1 MARALIRDASGSPGE
16 TPFFLDASCPTGRR
30 PASLDRA
37 LVAGILVLLTC
48 ASHATLSAADTTRV
62 VAVAAPARS
71 LVFAPD
77 GSRHGLVVSPT
88 GLGLTSDG
96 GKTWNV
102 EEPPAASFL
111 MDADFAG
118 SDGTVYLAT
127 GFGPTDFG
135 LYRSM
140 DYGVTW
146 SRLPSPPE

>member
-71 LVFAPD
+71 LGVAWTNIGPD
-77 GSRHGLVVSPT
+77 GGRVNQVQFDATEPQHLLAATYT
-88 GLGLTSDG
+88 G
-96 GKTWNV
+96 
-102 EEPPAASFL
+102 
-111 MDADFAG
+111 
-118 SDGTVYLAT
+118 
-127 GFGPTDFG
+127 
-135 LYRSM
+135 
-140 DYGVTW
+140 GV
-146 SRLPSPPE
+146 